1 MVIVLV
7 ECVSAMTVR
16 EIIPAEWELSAI
28 VNSRN
33 EKGEKRN
40 YRIAERV
47 IEKLIRQQVH
57 IDKMS
62 LVFTPGCRP
71 TNKIAILIQLQEIYL
86 QKKKEFVLC
95 I

>member
-1 MVIVLV
+1 M
-7 ECVSAMTVR
+7 
-16 EIIPAEWELSAI
+16 
-28 VNSRN
+28 
-33 EKGEKRN
+33 KKEKRETI
-40 YRIAERV
+40 RIAERV

>member
-1 MVIVLV
+1 M
-7 ECVSAMTVR
+7 
-16 EIIPAEWELSAI
+16 
-28 VNSRN
+28 
-33 EKGEKRN
+33 KKEKRETI
-40 YRIAERV
+40 RIAERV

-86 QKKKEFVLC
+86 QKKKNLYFAFKDLEKAFDRVPRDVVL
-95 I
+95 